1 VKRRVRFWCIEVG
14 SRQPLTI
21 CIVPIRHRRGLHL
34 QSAGDL
40 RSKNL
45 ALQLEACEANLRIH
59 HRLAMA
65 GTLIGA
71 TMHEVNNR
79 LEALTNYVYLARNAD
94 SVVNSGSYLNAAGEE
109 LRRIG
114 EITSRGLAFVRTDLE
129 AKSIDLIELANVA
142 LQLHREKISSKRV
155 NVQLR
160 MAESA
165 IAHGRRGE
173 VLQVLVNLLLNALDA
188 LPHSGNLHVRVAS
201 RRDEV
206 IITIADNGVGIPEGI
221 RSSIFQS
228 LKSSKEQGNGLGLWV
243 VKQIVD
249 SHNGRISY
257 RSSTRAHQSGTAFR
271 VALPVLRVG
280 AGL

>member
-1 VKRRVRFWCIEVG
+1 
-14 SRQPLTI
+14 
-21 CIVPIRHRRGLHL
+21 
-34 QSAGDL
+34 
-40 RSKNL
+40 
-45 ALQLEACEANLRIH
+45 
-59 HRLAMA
+59 MA

-79 LEALTNYVYLARNAD
+79 LEALTNYVYLAKNAD
-94 SVVNSGSYLNAAGEE
+94 SVVNSGPYLNAAGEE

-114 EITSRGLAFVRTDLE
+114 EITSRSLAFVRTDLE

-165 IAHGRRGE
+165 TAHGRRGE

-206 IITIADNGVGIPEGI
+206 IITIADNGVGIPEAI

-271 VALPVLRVG
+271 VALPVLRGG
-280 AGL
+280 ASL